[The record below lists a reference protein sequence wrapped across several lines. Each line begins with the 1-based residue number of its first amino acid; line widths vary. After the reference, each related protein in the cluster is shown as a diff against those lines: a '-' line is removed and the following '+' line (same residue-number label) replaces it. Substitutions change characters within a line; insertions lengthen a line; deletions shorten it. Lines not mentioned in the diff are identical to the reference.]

1 MQWGVDINFIG
12 VTKKMNKRN
21 IIIYILGLLLSFAL
35 LGLYFINPQNPWC
48 TIFVSVGASGIGAVI
63 LAWLIEWSNEKTRA
77 ESRKAI
83 RLSKLYLVDFFAIR
97 LLERLVFGCFRKRE
111 KIFNARDKKTCY
123 RITFDELWKEL
134 HEQEYYLDLLR
145 MTVDTSLPD
154 SLQATDKEICKI
166 CESFSK
172 YLDSNIAEF
181 ITFEA
186 AGYFSDSEISS
197 LRSVK
202 WLIQYVYQNEDGLDE
217 NGLKHIFDCLTEFKE
232 FDYLKTMVFYYKDR
246 KVDYVSS
253 RKDKEPHFSDEDR
266 NAAVSASERKSYPA
280 IPK

>member
-1 MQWGVDINFIG
+1 MQI
-12 VTKKMNKRN
+12 NKRN
-21 IIIYILGLLLSFAL
+21 LWIYAIGLVLSLVL

-48 TIFVSVGASGIGAVI
+48 TISVSVGASGIGAVI
-63 LAWLIEWSNEKTRA
+63 LAWLIEWSNEKTRR

-83 RLSKLYLVDFFAIR
+83 RLSKLYLVDFFATR
-97 LLERLVFGCFRKRE
+97 LLDRLVFGYFRKRE
-111 KIFNARDKKTCY
+111 KIFNARDKTTCY

-134 HEQEYYLDLLR
+134 HEQEYYLNLLR
-145 MTVDTSLPD
+145 MTEDTSLPD
-154 SLQATDKEICKI
+154 SLQATDEEICKI

-186 AGYFSDSEISS
+186 AGYFNDSEISS

-217 NGLKHIFDCLTEFKE
+217 NGLKHIFDCLTEIKE
-232 FDYLKTMVFYYKDR
+232 FEYLKTMVFYYKNR
-246 KVDYVSS
+246 KVDCISS
-253 RKDKEPHFSDEDR
+253 KKKASKEFYCSEEDR
-266 NAAVSASERKSYPA
+266 NNAVSALEGKNYPD

>member
-1 MQWGVDINFIG
+1 MRE
-12 VTKKMNKRN
+12 NKRN
-21 IIIYILGLLLSFAL
+21 FWIYLIGFILSFL
-35 LGLYFINPQNPWC
+35 FLGLYFIAPQSPWC
-48 TIFVSVGASGIGAVI
+48 TISVSVGASGIGAVI
-63 LAWLIEWSNEKTRA
+63 LAGFIEWSNKKTRD

-83 RLSKLYLVDFFAIR
+83 RLSKLYLMDFFATR
-97 LLERLVFGCFRKRE
+97 LLERLVFGYFRKRE

-134 HEQEYYLDLLR
+134 HEQEYYLGMLR
-145 MTVDTSLPD
+145 MTEDTSLPD

-172 YLDSNIAEF
+172 YLGSNIAEF

-186 AGYFSDSEISS
+186 AGYFNDSEISS

-217 NGLKHIFDCLTEFKE
+217 NGLKHIFDCLTEIEE
-232 FDYLKTMVFYYKDR
+232 FGYLKTIVFYYKDR
-246 KVDYVSS
+246 KVDCISS
-253 RKDKEPHFSDEDR
+253 KKMTSKEFYFSEEER
-266 NAAVSASERKSYPA
+266 NNAVSALKGKNYPG